1 MAGLCPNPLGE
12 LKRSPRPLTC
22 NQGGPTS
29 KGREGSEREGIERV
43 KGEERGK
50 VRDVAPNVESWIRQ
64 CMDVYFC
71 HSGSLYDLFY
81 FASAVVTVVFSHL
94 SAS

>member
-1 MAGLCPNPLGE
+1 
-12 LKRSPRPLTC
+12 
-22 NQGGPTS
+22 
-29 KGREGSEREGIERV
+29 V

-64 CMDVYFC
+64 WLDVYFC
-71 HSGSLYDLFY
+71 HSGSLNDLFY